1 MLGQAASL
9 PPLTD
14 AIALELPA
22 TAASVGEVGIVEG
35 ARTSEVVTPESTA
48 AASTAAT
55 TTAAAA
61 GGEPTTGGAP
71 ACPSAFASAEPCPMR
86 VDPCPMPVDGDAT
99 CGGQG
104 GGKRTLVTQEDAD
117 WEER

>member
-1 MLGQAASL
+1 MLGQAASP

-14 AIALELPA
+14 AIAPELPA
-22 TAASVGEVGIVEG
+22 TAASVGEFGIVEG

-71 ACPSAFASAEPCPMR
+71 ACPSAFAASPAVNCPLTR
-86 VDPCPMPVDGDAT
+86 PNSEIESLAP
-99 CGGQG
+99 
-104 GGKRTLVTQEDAD
+104 
-117 WEER
+117 